1 MNASKL
7 KALHLLHSPES
18 QFFARETMR
27 FFGDTMQNFG
37 VKKQESGGDWVLY
50 RKRQTAAPADVVY
63 LFRPNGE
70 FIKCVAM

>member
-27 FFGDTMQNFG
+27 FFGDTLQNFG
-37 VKKQESGGDWVLY
+37 VRKSASGEDWVLY
-50 RKRQTAAPADVVY
+50 RRQKTAFPADVVY
-63 LFRPNGE
+63 LFSPNGE
-70 FIKCVAM
+70 FKGVAD